1 MTSVL
6 VAILKKD
13 GNFFQTAFI
22 CLKTWR
28 WRLILSPGKAT
39 YELLTLLEYFGQ
51 VSCKCEEL
59 QGRKQVITVGRW
71 LFTKCREVFQ
81 LIYEL
86 CNVCLETT
94 IWITVSHDSRSDLSN
109 DFSIKKCNCH
119 DLATCN
125 CSRLF
130 AHWPTFKWLLRWS
143 SVDYNILKWLIC

>member
-22 CLKTWR
+22 CLKTWW

-71 LFTKCREVFQ
+71 LFTKFREVFQ

-119 DLATCN
+119 VLATCN